1 MNVFQCSVAVF
12 PCPPESQTA
21 FESMDPASWGVTP
34 DAVLAVYSW
43 GFGAILMLWAIGFT
57 CGAIIT
63 TIKKM

>member
-1 MNVFQCSVAVF
+1 
-12 PCPPESQTA
+12 
-21 FESMDPASWGVTP
+21 MDPASWGVTP

-57 CGAIIT
+57 CGAIIA